1 MIKKK
6 FDKYGTKSIY
16 IRLNV
21 LKGVINRMAVSD
33 GELIEK
39 FNNKN
44 KEAFEELIQ
53 RYQHKVYNT
62 TFRMLGNHEDALD
75 MAQEAFIRV
84 YKSLANFKQNSSF
97 STWLFRI
104 TTNICR
110 DELRKRQR
118 KLKTLSISGGE
129 EKNKIILEDDE
140 KNNPEKI
147 SMSQELSIT
156 IQEKVNQLP
165 TEQKMVFVLREFQ
178 DLSYQEIADILDISI
193 GTVKSRL
200 SRARKALREDLNKII
215 KNGGLE

>member
-1 MIKKK
+1 M
-6 FDKYGTKSIY
+6 
-16 IRLNV
+16 
-21 LKGVINRMAVSD
+21 INRMAVSD
-33 GELIEK
+33 GELIER
-39 FNNKN
+39 FNNEN

-75 MAQEAFIRV
+75 MAQETFIRV
-84 YKSLANFKQNSSF
+84 YKSLASFKKNSSF
-97 STWLFRI
+97 STWFFRI

-118 KLKTLSISGGE
+118 KLKTLSISEGE
-129 EKNKIILEDDE
+129 EHNKIILEDDE

-147 SMSQELSIT
+147 SISQELSTT

-165 TEQKMVFVLREFQ
+165 TEQRMVFVLREFQ
-178 DLSYQEIADILDISI
+178 DLSYQEIADILDISM

>member
-1 MIKKK
+1 
-6 FDKYGTKSIY
+6 
-16 IRLNV
+16 
-21 LKGVINRMAVSD
+21 VINRMAVSD
-33 GELIEK
+33 GELIER
-39 FNNKN
+39 FNNEN
-44 KEAFEELIQ
+44 KQAFEELIM

-62 TFRMLGNHEDALD
+62 TFRMLGNHDDALD
-75 MAQEAFIRV
+75 MAQETFIRV
-84 YKSLANFKQNSSF
+84 YKSLTSFRKNSSF

-129 EKNKIILEDDE
+129 EKNKIILGDDE

-147 SMSQELSIT
+147 SMSKELSTT